1 MSRRRTLRSRSA
13 LAAMTTLLL
22 AGMAAACV
30 PFGTRGEGDV
40 KPETRQL
47 PAFTK
52 VESGAGIGVTIR
64 IGPAEPIV
72 VEAQENLLPI
82 ITTEVVGGTL
92 RIGSKEGFTSSQ
104 PVHVT
109 AVVPSLDGL
118 TLSGGSQATIEGLA
132 AQGLTIELS
141 GGSAVTATGSASDL
155 DLTASGGSR
164 ANLENLSTK
173 TVAVDASG
181 GSVANVLASDSVSGS
196 ASGGSRVTVF
206 GDATLDVES
215 TGGSAVSHG

>member
-1 MSRRRTLRSRSA
+1 MVVAVTVIL
-13 LAAMTTLLL
+13 LIGGAA
-22 AGMAAACV
+22 GCV

-40 KPETRQL
+40 KPETRQVA
-47 PAFTK
+47 AFTK

-92 RIGSKEGFTSSQ
+92 QIGSKEGFTSSQ

-109 AVVPSLDGL
+109 AVVPTLDGL

-141 GGSAVTATGSASDL
+141 GGSAVTATGSATDL

-164 ANLENLSTK
+164 ANLEGLSTK
-173 TVAVDASG
+173 TVVVDASG

-206 GDATLDVES
+206 GAATLDVES